1 MREGGEGLIS
11 CMAVVL
17 RRAVITTVIV
27 GGSFLRTV
35 FVRLFVCS
43 GAGLGKNTIKG
54 RRLTRSQSCNL

>member
-17 RRAVITTVIV
+17 RGAVITTVIV

-35 FVRLFVCS
+35 LVRLFVCS
-43 GAGLGKNTIKG
+43 GAGLGGKNMIKG
-54 RRLTRSQSCNL
+54 RRLARSQRV